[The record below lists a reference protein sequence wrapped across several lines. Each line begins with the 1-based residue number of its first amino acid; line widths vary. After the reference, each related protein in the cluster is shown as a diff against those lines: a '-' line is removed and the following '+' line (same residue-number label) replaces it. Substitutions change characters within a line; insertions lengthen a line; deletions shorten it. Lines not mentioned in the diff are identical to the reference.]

1 MERPGIQ
8 RVDHVDTQT
17 RVTLDPA
24 QSAILSALTLRARA
38 TYSLLARELNLSRQM
53 VKYHLDDLE
62 ERGVVEGYYAILN
75 VVRLGYHYHR
85 VLIRFGNVRPST
97 EQRIIEWFEQDPRVG
112 WVVEHQGTWHAAIA
126 VWTRTMFEFET
137 FVDDMLTFAGS
148 HIEDKLISY
157 SMRIYHLKNKY
168 LRGEN
173 DDEALIVG
181 GDVEEVSNDKLDYDV
196 LSILAKTARASYVEM
211 GTQLDVDPKVIQ
223 YRIRRLMDQ
232 GVILGFNV
240 KLNHNLLGFTMHKVF
255 MKLTSISKADMDRL
269 IGDLR
274 KRSNVVCITKSIGF
288 SDLEFEC
295 MVSSNEELNVTIKE
309 LRYSFPE
316 LIRDVWSLIVSRESY
331 VNYLPGGV

>member
-1 MERPGIQ
+1 MERTDVR
-8 RVDHVDTQT
+8 RVDHLDTQNV
-17 RVTLDPA
+17 VTLDPA

-38 TYSLLARELNLSRQM
+38 TYSLLARELDLSRQM

-75 VVRLGYHYHR
+75 VVRLGFHYHR
-85 VLIRFGNVRPST
+85 VLVRFGNVRPAT
-97 EQRIIEWFEQDPRVG
+97 EQRILEWFEADPRVG

-126 VWTRTMFEFET
+126 VWTRTMAEFES
-137 FVDDMLTFAGS
+137 FIDEMLTFAGS

-157 SMRIYHLKNKY
+157 SMRIYHLKNKF

-173 DDEALIVG
+173 DDEALVVG
-181 GDVEEVSNDKLDYDV
+181 GDVEHVAHDELDIRI
-196 LSILAKTARASYVEM
+196 LAILAKAARASYVDM
-211 GTQLDVDPKVIQ
+211 GAQLDVDPKVIQ

-240 KLNHNLLGFTMHKVF
+240 KLNHNLLGFTLHKVF
-255 MKLTSISKADMDRL
+255 MKLTSISQKDMDRL

-274 KRSNVVCITKSIGF
+274 QRSNVVCITKSIGF
-288 SDLEFEC
+288 SDLEFEV
-295 MVSSNEELNVTIKE
+295 MVSSNEELHATIKE

-331 VNYLPGGV
+331 VNYLPGQD